1 MTHDPPEISFE
12 FQGIEFLRADQF
24 FWNFRRLW
32 LKMIQKDLTTIL
44 NGTFSTFFQ
53 TVLQSKIEEDL
64 ISTS

>member
-24 FWNFRRLW
+24 FWNFRPGWKLSKKISQQFW
-32 LKMIQKDLTTIL
+32 MVLFQL
-44 NGTFSTFFQ
+44 FFQ